1 MSTTK
6 KAAAK
11 SDNQPAILSHGGSM
25 LKDQGLQEETI
36 KEPLLTAPELPIN
49 MLDKKKPAAKEK
61 EKPAAPAVKKAE
73 PPAEEDTGHII
84 SVKRLSIK
92 PLSEAKPAEPVAAK
106 SPAAEP
112 AEAVPAPTPAKVEPP
127 SQVQPLIESLPK
139 PEPEPEPAPSSEA
152 EPEAPAPDEEP
163 DKPAEP
169 EPPKPPEF
177 EPVPEAEPMPA
188 AETAP
193 EKEPELEEA
202 SAASGT
208 DQPAN
213 KKADPE
219 AEAKQQADHDAAIQK
234 LVDNKQYF
242 LPINAV
248 EQRRSK
254 RFVALG
260 VLLSL
265 FLLVAWCE
273 IALDAGLID
282 VPGIQPLTHFFSN

>member
-49 MLDKKKPAAKEK
+49 TLDKKKPAAKEK
-61 EKPAAPAVKKAE
+61 EKEKPAAPAAKKAE
-73 PPAEEDTGHII
+73 PPVEEDTGHII

-92 PLSEAKPAEPVAAK
+92 PLSEAKPAEPAAAK
-106 SPAAEP
+106 PSAAEP
-112 AEAVPAPTPAKVEPP
+112 TAAPTQAKVEPP

-139 PEPEPEPAPSSEA
+139 PEPVPAPAPAA

-163 DKPAEP
+163 DKPAEA
-169 EPPKPPEF
+169 EPPKAPEPEP
-177 EPVPEAEPMPA
+177 EPVPEAEPTPD
-188 AETAP
+188 AEPAP
-193 EKEPELEEA
+193 EEEA
-202 SAASGT
+202 ESEESSESGT
-208 DQPAN
+208 DQSAA
-213 KKADPE
+213 KKADPDP
-219 AEAKQQADHDAAIQK
+219 EAKQQADRDAAIQK
-234 LVDNKQYF
+234 LVNDKQYF

-260 VLLSL
+260 VLLSVV
-265 FLLVAWCE
+265 LLLAWGE

-282 VPGIQPLTHFFSN
+282 VPGVQPLTHFFSN